1 MCYNHSLFWVVAV
14 HWFNVR
20 SAWCRRWGNA
30 TSTQRVGA
38 MAGHVQQGWAGRSEV
53 LTRVSQNRSLNSEKS
68 MNSIQ
73 PARVDIF
80 RFGTGH
86 WVRSVLGDPHPI
98 WNEHFVQMNSSHSA
112 LPCWMIGWRVS
123 SIIESLCVKVAPVKT
138 LRYNGLNIVQWVLV
152 MKTSS
157 NKGKIIGGMCQN
169 LQVWSI
175 FHMNEVMNIN
185 WFTSRTWHG
194 FYLKMGY
201 PSPKFDGQHFPMK
214 WPYENWIYMAMHHKL
229 NKPHPNYQIECWLML
244 VILSQQK
251 SHRMSP

>member
-123 SIIESLCVKVAPVKT
+123 SIIESLCVKIAPVKT
-138 LRYNGLNIVQWVLV
+138 LKHNGPNIIQWVLV

-157 NKGKIIGGMCQN
+157 NKGKIIGGMGQK

-185 WFTSRTWHG
+185 MNQQNLTWVLPENG
-194 FYLKMGY
+194 VPY
-201 PSPKFDGQHFPMK
+201 PKISWSAFPHELAMK
-214 WPYENWIYMAMHHKL
+214 
-229 NKPHPNYQIECWLML
+229 IESIWL
-244 VILSQQK
+244 SAQ
-251 SHRMSP
+251 S